1 MLIEGRL
8 SIREDD
14 DVKIVANSI
23 TEFNENTTINNAG
36 TSNVFAKRQTAN
48 GIGKNETV
56 RPKMIIIN
64 ITNLPEEQKSK
75 LRGAIKFFSGD
86 RNNISISVKNEDK
99 ILPCGAIYLT
109 EEILKQFEEI
119 VGKENIEL

>member
-23 TEFNENTTINNAG
+23 TEFNENTTMNNAVAG
-36 TSNVFAKRQTAN
+36 HEFVKRQTTN
-48 GIGKNETV
+48 SIGTNETV

-86 RNNISISVKNEDK
+86 RNNIAISVKNEDK